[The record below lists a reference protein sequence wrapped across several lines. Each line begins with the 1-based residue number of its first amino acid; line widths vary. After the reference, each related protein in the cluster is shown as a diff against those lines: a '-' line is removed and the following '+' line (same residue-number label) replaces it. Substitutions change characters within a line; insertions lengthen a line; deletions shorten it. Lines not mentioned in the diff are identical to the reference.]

1 MAMTVACAEVPCPD
15 VSAISVLVPLFP
27 VAVVLAFLLAWPL
40 VRVIPRR
47 PMLGWLLV
55 VAGFGGYL
63 WFSGGPLAPL
73 VVAFCLAV
81 VGFAFVRGQGR
92 SSHPGR
98 IAAR

>member
-1 MAMTVACAEVPCPD
+1 MAMAVACAEVPCPD
-15 VSAISVLVPLFP
+15 VSAISVLIPLFP
-27 VAVVLAFLLAWPL
+27 VAVLLAFLLAWPFA
-40 VRVIPRR
+40 RVIPRR

-73 VVAFCLAV
+73 VVAFALAV